1 MKSAAFT
8 TLLSRAIVGLALV
21 ALCACS
27 TGYPGWKDT
36 DPAKPIQID
45 RAEDAAPDLGIASE
59 PKPVAAE
66 VFTGSGT
73 FINAA
78 ATGYRETDGGDI
90 TLSFEGTDVRQVVK
104 TVLGDILGENYSI
117 NTDVQGSLTLKTS
130 RPITRQQ
137 VIPTLES
144 VLRMNNLG
152 LVRSD
157 GIYMVVR
164 ESAIGSA
171 AVTPSL
177 KLSSAKGFQMLVVPL
192 RYISATD
199 MAKVLNPVLPEGG
212 TIEVDE
218 ARNLL
223 VVAGSHQGLQSVLDT
238 VKIFDVNQ
246 LHGKSVGLFPLEQ
259 ANAADVLAELQ
270 AIVGS
275 DSNGPMQGMLQ
286 MKIIE
291 RINAILVVTPQ
302 KTYLDQ
308 AAKWIERLDVA
319 QSDSARSL
327 FVYPVENTKAA
338 HIAGLLSQ
346 LFQTSQGAPAGGN
359 DTARRGPLASPA
371 VTSSIDQAASS
382 NSGGSL
388 LTGQGELDLE
398 VGDVKIIADEEQ
410 NAIVVMASRPD
421 YEKVEAAIRKL
432 DVLPMQVLVEAS
444 IMEVSLTGD
453 LAYGLEWF
461 IENTFNTNPVTAQ
474 LTPLSVG
481 PTFAATLTDAA
492 GEWGAVLTLLA
503 SESKLNVVSSPS
515 LLVLDNQ
522 TANIRIGDQVPIRT
536 SETTNTGSAGD
547 SPLVTS
553 QISYRDTGV
562 LLTVT
567 PRVNAGGMVVMDIS
581 QQVNDVD
588 QTTTS
593 DIDSPTIIQRSI
605 NTSVAVKSGETV
617 VLGGLIRDN
626 KSNSNVGIP
635 ILRDIPLVGKLFGSE
650 SDNALRTELLVMI
663 TPTAIYTPEEARS
676 VTEEMRR
683 KMENLSFDFEES
695 AP

>member
-1 MKSAAFT
+1 M
-8 TLLSRAIVGLALV
+8 TLS
-21 ALCACS
+21 ACS

-36 DPAKPIQID
+36 DPAKPIKIE
-45 RAEDAAPDLGIASE
+45 RAEEADADRGPAEQPR
-59 PKPVAAE
+59 PVNAE
-66 VFTGSGT
+66 VFAGSGT

-78 ATGYRETDGGDI
+78 GAGYRETPEGDI

-130 RPITRQQ
+130 QPISREL

-144 VLRMNNLG
+144 VLRMNGLG
-152 LVRSD
+152 LVRAD

-164 ESAIGSA
+164 ENAIGSA

-177 KLSSAKGFQMLVVPL
+177 RLSSSRGYQMLVVPL
-192 RYISATD
+192 RYISASD
-199 MAKVLNPVLPEGG
+199 MARVLEPVLPNGSKVEM
-212 TIEVDE
+212 DE

-223 VVAGSHQGLQSVLDT
+223 VLAGTHQGLSSALDT
-238 VKIFDVNQ
+238 VRIFDVNQ
-246 LHGKSVGLFPLEQ
+246 LRGKSVGLFPLEQ
-259 ANAADVLAELQ
+259 ANAAEVLAELQ
-270 AIVGS
+270 AIIGS
-275 DSNGPMQGMLQ
+275 GAEGPMKGMLQ
-286 MKIIE
+286 MKLIE

-302 KTYLDQ
+302 KNYLDE
-308 AAKWIERLDVA
+308 AARWIERLDVA

-346 LFQTSQGAPAGGN
+346 LFEQSQAGAGAPG
-359 DTARRGPLASPA
+359 DSRRGPLASPA
-371 VTSSIDQAASS
+371 VSSSIEGP
-382 NSGGSL
+382 GGQSVQSRAGGNSL

-398 VGDVKIIADEEQ
+398 VGEVKIIADDEQ

-461 IENTFNTNPVTAQ
+461 LENTFNGNPLTAQ
-474 LTPLSVG
+474 LSPLSVG
-481 PTFAATLTDAA
+481 PTFAATLTDAQ

-522 TANIRIGDQVPIRT
+522 TANIRVGDQVPIRT

-626 KSNSNVGIP
+626 KANSNVGIP
-635 ILRDIPLVGKLFGSE
+635 ILRDIPVVGKLFGSE

-676 VTEEMRR
+676 VTDEMRR
-683 KMENLSFDFEES
+683 KMENLTFEFEQGD
-695 AP
+695 AE

>member
-1 MKSAAFT
+1 
-8 TLLSRAIVGLALV
+8 
-21 ALCACS
+21 
-27 TGYPGWKDT
+27 
-36 DPAKPIQID
+36 
-45 RAEDAAPDLGIASE
+45 
-59 PKPVAAE
+59 
-66 VFTGSGT
+66 
-73 FINAA
+73 
-78 ATGYRETDGGDI
+78 
-90 TLSFEGTDVRQVVK
+90 
-104 TVLGDILGENYSI
+104 
-117 NTDVQGSLTLKTS
+117 
-130 RPITRQQ
+130 
-137 VIPTLES
+137 
-144 VLRMNNLG
+144 
-152 LVRSD
+152 
-157 GIYMVVR
+157 
-164 ESAIGSA
+164 
-171 AVTPSL
+171 
-177 KLSSAKGFQMLVVPL
+177 
-192 RYISATD
+192 
-199 MAKVLNPVLPEGG
+199 
-212 TIEVDE
+212 
-218 ARNLL
+218 
-223 VVAGSHQGLQSVLDT
+223 
-238 VKIFDVNQ
+238 
-246 LHGKSVGLFPLEQ
+246 
-259 ANAADVLAELQ
+259 VLAELQ

-346 LFQTSQGAPAGGN
+346 LFQTSQGGPAGGN

-593 DIDSPTIIQRSI
+593 DID
-605 NTSVAVKSGETV
+605 
-617 VLGGLIRDN
+617 
-626 KSNSNVGIP
+626 
-635 ILRDIPLVGKLFGSE
+635 
-650 SDNALRTELLVMI
+650 
-663 TPTAIYTPEEARS
+663 
-676 VTEEMRR
+676 
-683 KMENLSFDFEES
+683 
-695 AP
+695 